1 MEARTERTAA
11 TVLAVGLVLVVL
23 LAGLVSAFPRDVPA
37 GTAWHALV
45 TSGAALAH
53 ALLGILVLGVA
64 AWLAAAAASRRA
76 PVVALLGC
84 ALAVASGVAYVA
96 GGQGDTALTAMT
108 AGWLVALG
116 ASLVVVGRSH
126 RRVRA
131 ARATAR
137 PAERTPV

>member
-1 MEARTERTAA
+1 MEARTERTAG
-11 TVLAVGLVLVVL
+11 TVLAVGLVLTVL

-37 GTAWHALV
+37 GMAWHALI

-53 ALLGILVLGVA
+53 SLLGILVLGLAGWLAVA
-64 AWLAAAAASRRA
+64 ASSRPA

-84 ALAVASGVAYVA
+84 ALAVASGVAYLA

-108 AGWLVALG
+108 VGWLLALG
-116 ASLVVVGRSH
+116 ASLVVVVRSH

-131 ARATAR
+131 SRSPGR
-137 PAERTPV
+137 PVAQGPA